1 MKHHFRAFHASF
13 YHPSTLPMRTMALPN
28 WLSQFAKWLKRETRR
43 RRRELSD
50 ENAGF
55 IHSHFISSRQHACV
69 PQSKGM
75 ISTGGKTAR
84 KGSRKMSK
92 KRMKG
97 KENSRGETRHTHL
110 FIRVESLKSS
120 DRCKNDSSSST
131 FLLVAAKKRGKT
143 ERHFPSTHT
152 HTNTAR
158 TAVPFLGC
166 VTPPMRRDSQCVCT
180 YKFRSATFASAN
192 II

>member
-1 MKHHFRAFHASF
+1 MRMQASF
-13 YHPSTLPMRTMALPN
+13 THTSLAPGNMRVCRNP
-28 WLSQFAKWLKRETRR
+28 
-43 RRRELSD
+43 
-50 ENAGF
+50 
-55 IHSHFISSRQHACV
+55 
-69 PQSKGM
+69 KGM

-97 KENSRGETRHTHL
+97 KENRRGETRHTHL
-110 FIRVESLKSS
+110 FIRVESSKSS

-152 HTNTAR
+152 NTAQ

-166 VTPPMRRDSQCVCT
+166 VTPPPMRRDSQCVCT

-192 II
+192 IIWHV